1 MTADPPS
8 ADPARPTVSVVVCAY
23 TERRW
28 GDLLAAVGSVVGQLR
43 DGDECL
49 VVIDHNENL
58 WHRAAARF
66 ADEPAVRVLRSDQAP
81 GLSGARNTGVL
92 NSRGEII
99 AFLDDDAV
107 AGAEWLAHSL
117 AGFRDP
123 AVAGVG
129 VTALPQ
135 WPVGG
140 RPRWF
145 PPEYDWVVGCTYR
158 GLPLQDATVR
168 NLIGVAMAFRRGVFA
183 DAGLFSGAVGRVGT
197 TPLGGEETEL
207 CIRLRQA
214 RPGARLLYRPG
225 AVVHHRVSPERST
238 VRYFL
243 RRCLGEGVSK
253 ARVAR
258 LVGTDDGLASERDY
272 VRRTL
277 PRAAGRELA
286 RAARGRPGAVGAVTM
301 IGMGLAAAGLGYLGE
316 TLRHPRRPAP
326 PARHQG
332 DASRGHA
339 DPRPALPRRRP
350 RHADEPLADQRR

>member
-1 MTADPPS
+1 
-8 ADPARPTVSVVVCAY
+8 VSVVVCAY

-43 DGDECL
+43 AGDECIL
-49 VVIDHNENL
+49 VIDHNENL
-58 WHRAAARF
+58 WRRAASRF
-66 ADEPAVRVLRSDQAP
+66 ADEPAVRVLAGDQAP

-92 NSRGEII
+92 SSTGDVI

-107 AGAEWLAHSL
+107 AGPDWLSHTL
-117 AGFRDP
+117 AGFADP

-129 VTALPQ
+129 VTAVPR

-140 RPRWF
+140 RPDWF
-145 PPEYDWVVGCTYR
+145 PPEYDWVVGCSYQ
-158 GLPLQDATVR
+158 GLPRQDAPVR
-168 NLIGVAMAFRRGVFA
+168 NLIGVAMAFRRDVFA
-183 DAGLFSGAVGRVGT
+183 EAGLFSGAVGRVGT
-197 TPLGGEETEL
+197 TPLGCEETEL
-207 CIRLRQA
+207 CIRLRQV

-225 AVVHHRVSPERST
+225 AVVEHRVSPERTT

-243 RRCLGEGVSK
+243 RRCFGEGVSK

-258 LVGTDDGLASERDY
+258 LVGPADGLESERDY

-286 RAARGRPGAVGAVTM
+286 RAARGRAAGAGAFTM
-301 IGMGLAAAGLGYLGE
+301 IGMGVAAAGLGYLRE
-316 TLRHPRRPAP
+316 KARYPRSPVP

-332 DASRGHA
+332 EQSRGRPHPRPAVPRRRAGHA
-339 DPRPALPRRRP
+339 D
-350 RHADEPLADQRR
+350 ESLADQRR